1 MIPQIRAKL
10 EPAKATTRLKE
21 NPNNNCKIQET
32 KIIAS
37 VHMLFTPSD
46 LIAQPE
52 NYPGYISVVFN
63 VKTELVAPTI
73 VNWST

>member
-1 MIPQIRAKL
+1 MLSQIRAKL

-32 KIIAS
+32 QVIAS
-37 VHMLFTPSD
+37 VYRLFTSSD

-52 NYPGYISVVFN
+52 N
-63 VKTELVAPTI
+63 
-73 VNWST
+73 

>member
-1 MIPQIRAKL
+1 
-10 EPAKATTRLKE
+10 
-21 NPNNNCKIQET
+21 
-32 KIIAS
+32 
-37 VHMLFTPSD
+37 MLFTPSD